1 MLLKKITSFHMGRSP
16 LLFPGVTLDVNEHEF
31 VELML
36 DLDHAYDTAHKLN
49 VVLIK
54 YTRSIDSKLINLT
67 LIVEMS
73 RINLV
78 LGPQAIKIYPVGHAN
93 N

>member
-1 MLLKKITSFHMGRSP
+1 MGRSP

-49 VVLIK
+49 VVIIK
-54 YTRSIDSKLINLT
+54 YTRSIDSKLI
-67 LIVEMS
+67 
-73 RINLV
+73 
-78 LGPQAIKIYPVGHAN
+78 
-93 N
+93 